1 MKPTAYEHWLYKV
14 SEGDKVVLEHLIT
27 NDLISGNEY
36 IFNLLEEAG
45 EDVMNENSMKNV
57 TEYLTNKIENYE
69 TGSKRLG
76 TRI

>member
-1 MKPTAYEHWLYKV
+1 MKPTAYEYWLYKM

-36 IFNLLEEAG
+36 VFNILEEAG
-45 EDVMNENSMKNV
+45 EDVMNKNSMKNV

-69 TGSKRLG
+69 TGNKRLG
-76 TRI
+76 TRL

>member
-1 MKPTAYEHWLYKV
+1 MKPTAYEYWLYKM

-36 IFNLLEEAG
+36 VFNLLEEAG
-45 EDVMNENSMKNV
+45 EDVMNKNSMKNV

-69 TGSKRLG
+69 TGNKRLG
-76 TRI
+76 TRL